1 VNLTL
6 NVKCYVSGKALAP
19 HPTWHPV
26 GVPELQLVR
35 DPEDRR
41 RYVLDGIG
49 SLRLEGWS
57 RRRAT
62 LDAAGRSWQAAPVG
76 FWQRRVAATDA
87 AGSPVAE
94 FDPRSIR
101 RGGILRVGDRELQL
115 TPASRWKEHYALK
128 DGERELAVLEAKGW
142 GKRPVRVAVDDP
154 GAVDPL
160 LLLFAAFVARRLAE
174 DAASAA
180 TAASTA

>member
-1 VNLTL
+1 M
-6 NVKCYVSGKALAP
+6 
-19 HPTWHPV
+19 
-26 GVPELQLVR
+26 R
-35 DPEDRR
+35 DPTDHR
-41 RYVLDGIG
+41 RYVLDGVG

-76 FWQRRVAATDA
+76 FWKRRVEATDA

-94 FDPRSIR
+94 FEPRSVR
-101 RGGILRVGDRELQL
+101 RGGVLRVGARELQIA
-115 TPASRWKEHYALK
+115 PASRWTERYALK
-128 DGERELAVLEAKGW
+128 DGDRELAVLEAKGW
-142 GKRPVRVAVDDP
+142 GKRPVRVAVDDTA
-154 GAVDPL
+154 AVDPL

-180 TAASTA
+180 TSASTA